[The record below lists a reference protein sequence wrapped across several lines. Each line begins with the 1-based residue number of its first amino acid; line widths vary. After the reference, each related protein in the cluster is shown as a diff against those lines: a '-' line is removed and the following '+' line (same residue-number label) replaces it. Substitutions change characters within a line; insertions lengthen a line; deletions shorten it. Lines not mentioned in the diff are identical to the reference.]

1 MNWTWFHK
9 LGSPKWF
16 YGISGKLLPWLSIAA
31 LLLIG
36 VGVVWGLAFAPPD
49 YQQGNS
55 FRIIYIHVP
64 AAMLAQ
70 SCYVMLAVCGVVG
83 LVWKMKLAD
92 VALQCAA
99 PIGAWM
105 TAVALVT
112 GAIWGK
118 PTWGSWWVWDARLTS
133 MLILLFLYFGL
144 IALGNAI
151 SNRDSAAKA
160 CAVLAIVG
168 VINIPIIKY
177 SVEWWNTL
185 HQGATFTLTEKPA
198 MPAEMWLPL
207 LTVLGFYCFFGAV
220 LLLRMRL
227 EVLKREARASWVKAE
242 VQNSLEARDEFC
254 FIRRLSRHGPPWPVC
269 LVSLWHLPG
278 GAGLNVARRSWP
290 ASAIC
295 NKRRV
300 VCAGRTA
307 SESAAQKASDHH
319 SRRSWSVSALPSAWP
334 ERPAAEH
341 QPVLHADPDRQRRSA
356 ADTRIRAG
364 GMVEKGSLQRSRLA
378 GRQIRR
384 HRLQQSP

>member
-1 MNWTWFHK
+1 MKSSAISWTWFHK

-16 YGISGKLLPWLSIAA
+16 YGISGRLLPWLAIAAA
-31 LLLIG
+31 LLIG
-36 VGVVWGLAFAPPD
+36 TGVVWALAFAPQD

-70 SCYVMLAVCGVVG
+70 SCYVMLAVAGVVG
-83 LVWKMKLAD
+83 LVWKMKIAD
-92 VALQCAA
+92 VALQSAA

-118 PTWGSWWVWDARLTS
+118 PTWGSYWVWDARLTS

-144 IALGNAI
+144 IALGHAI
-151 SNRDSAAKA
+151 SNRESSAKA

-185 HQGATFTLTEKPA
+185 HQGSTFTLTEKPA
-198 MPAEMWLPL
+198 MPAEMWLPLL

-227 EVLKREARASWVKAE
+227 EVLKREARASWVRDE
-242 VQNSLEARDEFC
+242 VLNSL
-254 FIRRLSRHGPPWPVC
+254 
-269 LVSLWHLPG
+269 G
-278 GAGLNVARRSWP
+278 GAR
-290 ASAIC
+290 
-295 NKRRV
+295 
-300 VCAGRTA
+300 
-307 SESAAQKASDHH
+307 
-319 SRRSWSVSALPSAWP
+319 
-334 ERPAAEH
+334 
-341 QPVLHADPDRQRRSA
+341 
-356 ADTRIRAG
+356 
-364 GMVEKGSLQRSRLA
+364 
-378 GRQIRR
+378 
-384 HRLQQSP
+384 